1 MKAPIGI
8 LCLLITCC
16 ALTGCM
22 SESTETKASDNSPMF
37 NKLHRE
43 STMGALNAIRAAQIS
58 YMSQTGSYGT
68 FPQLVNRQLLDSR
81 FTGER
86 PVVQGYAFT
95 ITVDAGGGYS
105 VNADPKEGEGR
116 HFYMD
121 QNNAIHYNDKR
132 SASSSDAVS
141 AGV

>member
-1 MKAPIGI
+1 MKARIGI
-8 LCLLITCC
+8 LCLLVTCC
-16 ALTGCM
+16 TLTGCM

-43 STMGALNAIRAAQIS
+43 STMGALNAIRTAQIS

-68 FPQLVNRQLLDSR
+68 FSQLMNRGLLDSR
-81 FTGER
+81 FSGER

-95 ITVDAGGGYS
+95 ISVDAGGGYA

-116 HFYMD
+116 HFFMD
-121 QNNAIHYNDKR
+121 QDNTIRFNDQR
-132 SASSSDAVS
+132 TASSSDQVS
-141 AGV
+141 AGI

>member
-1 MKAPIGI
+1 M
-8 LCLLITCC
+8 CC
-16 ALTGCM
+16 GLTGCQADDKP
-22 SESTETKASDNSPMF
+22 EKGASDNSPMF

-68 FPQLVNRQLLDSR
+68 FTQLVNRNLLDSR

-95 ITVDAGGGYS
+95 MSVDSSGGYY

-121 QNNAIHYNDKR
+121 QNNTIRYNDNR
-132 SASSSDAVS
+132 TASSSDAVS

>member
-1 MKAPIGI
+1 MKVQIGV
-8 LCLLITCC
+8 LCLLIACC
-16 ALTGCM
+16 AMSGCM

-43 STMGALNAIRAAQIS
+43 SAMGALNAIRSAQIS

-68 FPQLVNRQLLDSR
+68 FPQLVNRNLLDSR

-95 ITVDAGGGYS
+95 ITVDSGGGYS

-121 QNNAIHYNDKR
+121 QSNAIHYNDNR
-132 SASSSDAVS
+132 SASSSDQVS